1 MILIKPDTGEIYK
14 EFLSR
19 YTTTTGLSNVKQLAE
34 KTLSYR
40 KNLLIILFLPSDW
53 RITLFAFRSNNE
65 A

>member
-40 KNLLIILFLPSDW
+40 KNLDNPFS
-53 RITLFAFRSNNE
+53 AFRLEDNFICLQIKQ
-65 A
+65 